1 MFSNIIDY
9 EILSQSGMK
18 FEKKK
23 FQILFKKLMFIV
35 LRTKII

>member
-23 FQILFKKLMFIV
+23 VSNLIQ
-35 LRTKII
+35 KINVYSIEN